1 MLNNQNFI
9 NRLKK
14 VLSFYNISAANF
26 AETIDVP
33 RSSISHILS
42 GRNKPSLE
50 FVLKIIE
57 TYQEIDLYWLLKGIG
72 TFPKNNT
79 TTPPREEKIIQ
90 PLKVI
95 PEKEKEPETEK
106 EKENTK
112 QEESISQKIT
122 TPETSTKTIH
132 KVLFFYTDGT
142 FEEFNSK
149 RGASG
154 E

>member
-72 TFPKNNT
+72 TFPKSND
-79 TTPPREEKIIQ
+79 TTPPPVEKTTLTSKTPKI
-90 PLKVI
+90 
-95 PEKEKEPETEK
+95 E
-106 EKENTK
+106 K
-112 QEESISQKIT
+112 QEAAILQEIPKPARSDKSIS
-122 TPETSTKTIH
+122 
-132 KVLFFYTDGT
+132 KVLFFYKDGT
-142 FEEFNSK
+142 FDEFTN
-149 RGASG
+149 R
-154 E
+154 

>member
-9 NRLKK
+9 DRLKK
-14 VLSFYNISAANF
+14 VLDFYSISAANF

-57 TYQEIDLYWLLKGIG
+57 TYQDIDLYWLLKGIG
-72 TFPKNNT
+72 SFPKSNAPTPTSALT
-79 TTPPREEKIIQ
+79 TLETSKQNLAKKSFATQQE
-90 PLKVI
+90 
-95 PEKEKEPETEK
+95 PEKQQPSTHLKNSTQRK
-106 EKENTK
+106 
-112 QEESISQKIT
+112 KIQ
-122 TPETSTKTIH
+122 

-142 FEEFNSK
+142 FDEYENSEF
-149 RGASG
+149 
-154 E
+154 

>member
-9 NRLKK
+9 DRLKK
-14 VLSFYNISAANF
+14 VLDFYTISAANF

-57 TYQEIDLYWLLKGIG
+57 TYQDIDLYWLLKGIG
-72 TFPKNNT
+72 SFPKSNT
-79 TTPPREEKIIQ
+79 PTPTSALNPIETSKQ
-90 PLKVI
+90 VLVKKSSTPQQQ
-95 PEKEKEPETEK
+95 PEKQK
-106 EKENTK
+106 
-112 QEESISQKIT
+112 SITHPPKNQRKNI
-122 TPETSTKTIH
+122 E

-142 FEEFNSK
+142 FDEFENN
-149 RGASG
+149 AF
-154 E
+154 